1 MKVNS
6 GFQHQE
12 NPTNDRRFIKVRYN
26 CCLLPNF
33 DFEEAKSLKLCYI
46 IIIIFIIIII
56 NINLLREN
64 ASFFR
69 KQLFNVF
76 RLKSRFPSL

>member
-12 NPTNDRRFIKVRYN
+12 NPTNDRSFIKVRYN

-46 IIIIFIIIII
+46 IIII

-69 KQLFNVF
+69 KQLFIVF
-76 RLKSRFPSL
+76 CLKSRFPSL